1 MTIDTIPTK
10 KPGIFFKFLGDGK
23 RETRYPAWR
32 YHEWFDPV
40 IVNDTEEDEKVHLEG
55 WEAPSRSVT
64 HVRYLMNWRFDLEDL
79 TPRQLVLFAK
89 DEFGVDLP
97 VEAGTEKLF
106 KSIWRLH
113 TSKPAN
119 RDNVVLFAQSMKM
132 NYDET
137 LVEIKRLVEKEGIAE
152 PVEEFWA

>member
-1 MTIDTIPTK
+1 MTIDTIPTRK
-10 KPGIFFKFLGDGK
+10 KGIYFMHLGDKPGPK
-23 RETRYPAWR
+23 YPAWR
-32 YHEWFDPV
+32 YHEWKEPLLV
-40 IVNDTEEDEKVHLEG
+40 KNTEEDENAVKGGYEG
-55 WEAPSRSVT
+55 ITKSFT

-89 DEFGVDLP
+89 DEFDVDLP
-97 VEAGTEKLF
+97 VEAGVEKLF

-113 TSKPAN
+113 TSQPTN
-119 RDNVVLFAQSMKM
+119 RENVVLFAHSVEM

>member
-1 MTIDTIPTK
+1 MYYGE
-10 KPGIFFKFLGDGK
+10 KPGDK
-23 RETRYPAWR
+23 YPAWR
-32 YHEWFDPV
+32 YHDWKEPLLV
-40 IVNDTEEDEKVHLEG
+40 HNTKEDENSLKGG
-55 WEAPSRSVT
+55 WKPVAKSLT

-89 DEFGVDLP
+89 EEFGVDLP
-97 VEAGTEKLF
+97 VKAGTEKLF

-113 TSKPAN
+113 TNKPLN
-119 RDNVVLFAQSMKM
+119 RENVVLFAQSMKM

-137 LVEIKRLVEKEGIAE
+137 LVEIKRLVEQEGVAE